1 MGVATFTNTSR
12 NVSVQFPIT
21 DDNIAL
27 QPNQISKLK
36 FKNVDPVLKVNQSLS
51 TMDITVVDDDGMIF
65 S

>member
-1 MGVATFTNTSR
+1 MGNVTFTNTSR

-27 QPNQISKLK
+27 QLNQISKLK
-36 FKNVDPVLKVNQSLS
+36 FKNVDPVLKINQSLS